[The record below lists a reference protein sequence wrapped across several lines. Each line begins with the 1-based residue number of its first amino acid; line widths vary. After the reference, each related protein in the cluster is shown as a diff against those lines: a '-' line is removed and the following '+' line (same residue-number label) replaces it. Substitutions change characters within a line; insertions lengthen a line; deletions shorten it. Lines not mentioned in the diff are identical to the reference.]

1 MSQVADDL
9 GPWPIDE
16 FARIAGTTGR
26 NVRLYQTRQL
36 LPPPDRHGR
45 VGLYGAD
52 HLRRL
57 RLILRLLDRGYSL
70 AAIGELVGAWEENR
84 TLGDVLGFEE
94 ALAAFKTEQ
103 PQAFTTEQ
111 LGELFPTD
119 DAAEG
124 LRRAVELGIL
134 VPRGD
139 ELVAPVPSLLAV
151 GAELVAAGVP
161 LPPRGGDQRA
171 RPRNERLL
179 RRPVELALDA
189 THAAERGGEG
199 EAVRGVDEALA
210 PRQREADERSRLGA
224 VRVDDVEVA
233 LAIERPQRPDGGQ
246 VPRMRRAPQPERVQS
261 MSLLGELLGH
271 RGLGTG
277 RDLHL
282 PAASAQPLR
291 EAQNVLGDPTVER
304 AERLKDPRTA
314 VRRRGGAHA
323 TAASVRRNPSSR
335 EVSATHPRRS
345 RT

>member
-45 VGLYGAD
+45 VGLYGPD

-57 RLILRLLDRGYSL
+57 RLILRLLERGYSL
-70 AAIGELVGAWEENR
+70 AAIGELIGAWEENR

-103 PQAFTTEQ
+103 PQTFTAEQ

-161 LPPRGGDQRA
+161 LA
-171 RPRNERLL
+171 
-179 RRPVELALDA
+179 PVLDA
-189 THAAERGGEG
+189 SAEVQGAASGLADVFVRLFLDTVWQPFADAGEPAERWPDMTDALNRLRSLWAP
-199 EAVRGVDEALA
+199 AVLGALAHALQIRVDEATA
-210 PRQREADERSRLGA
+210 ELG
-224 VRVDDVEVA
+224 VPDVGEG
-233 LAIERPQRPDGGQ
+233 QGG
-246 VPRMRRAPQPERVQS
+246 V
-261 MSLLGELLGH
+261 
-271 RGLGTG
+271 
-277 RDLHL
+277 
-282 PAASAQPLR
+282 AAS
-291 EAQNVLGDPTVER
+291 
-304 AERLKDPRTA
+304 
-314 VRRRGGAHA
+314 
-323 TAASVRRNPSSR
+323 
-335 EVSATHPRRS
+335 
-345 RT
+345 